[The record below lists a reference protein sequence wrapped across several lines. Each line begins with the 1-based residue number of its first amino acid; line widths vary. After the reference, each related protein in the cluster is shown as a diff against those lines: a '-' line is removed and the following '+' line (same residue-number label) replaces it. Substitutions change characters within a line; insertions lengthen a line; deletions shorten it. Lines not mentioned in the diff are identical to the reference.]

1 MEFDLN
7 PISLII
13 ICLLIYIGYLS
24 KYYLPN
30 YFKKKAENLAQIQ
43 DIEKLTL
50 LVKEVEYKFE
60 ERTQN
65 LKAKLDLTNQ
75 LQLGLDNEERITLI
89 NLHNKINEYYNFLTD
104 LSFNGIDFN
113 DNNSIRNHMNERNL
127 KNDSLFVLKNNTM
140 LFIDDEN
147 GIVIEE
153 AFLDVIEIFTEFSGE
168 YIDYCHKLSKLN
180 LINKEKLSKEELDD
194 FYSQISELNSN
205 YSKQIL
211 EMIKIVAPKM
221 SEITRTIKTY
231 LNEKIKK
238 PNA

>member
-13 ICLLIYIGYLS
+13 ICLLVYIGYLS

-50 LVKEVEYKFE
+50 LVKEVEFKFE

-65 LKAKLDLTNQ
+65 LKAKLDLNNQ

-140 LFIDDEN
+140 LFIDDEK

-153 AFLDVIEIFTEFSGE
+153 AFMDVIEIFNEFSGV
-168 YIDYCHKLSKLN
+168 YLNHCHKLSKLN
-180 LINKEKLSKEELDD
+180 LINKENFSKEEFED
-194 FYSQISELNSN
+194 FYNQISELNSN
-205 YSKQIL
+205 YSKQVL
-211 EMIKIVAPKM
+211 EMIKNVAPKM

-231 LNEKIKK
+231 LTGKIK
-238 PNA
+238 

>member
-1 MEFDLN
+1 MQFDLN

-13 ICLLIYIGYLS
+13 ISLLIYIGYLS

-50 LVKEVEYKFE
+50 LVKEVEFKFE

-65 LKAKLDLTNQ
+65 LKAKLDLNNQ

-113 DNNSIRNHMNERNL
+113 DNNSIRNHINERNL

-153 AFLDVIEIFTEFSGE
+153 AFMDVIEIFNEFSGV
-168 YIDYCHKLSKLN
+168 YLDYCHKLSKLN
-180 LINKEKLSKEELDD
+180 LINKENFSKEEFED
-194 FYSQISELNSN
+194 FYNQIGELNSN
-205 YSKQIL
+205 YSKQVL
-211 EMIKIVAPKM
+211 EMIKNVAPKM

-231 LNEKIKK
+231 LTGKIK
-238 PNA
+238 